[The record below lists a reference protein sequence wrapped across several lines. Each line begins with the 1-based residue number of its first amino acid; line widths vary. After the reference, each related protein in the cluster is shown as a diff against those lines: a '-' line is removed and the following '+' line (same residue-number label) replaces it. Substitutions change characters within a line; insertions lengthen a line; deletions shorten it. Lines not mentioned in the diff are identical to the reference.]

1 MCRYAE
7 SGEMIDRQAIT
18 HSAVHRREFT
28 KGQFMKGQKGEL
40 GRKGKK
46 R

>member
-7 SGEMIDRQAIT
+7 SGEMIDRQAII

-28 KGQFMKGQKGEL
+28 KGQFMKGRKGEL
-40 GRKGKK
+40 ERKGKK